1 MINRMAVLKA
11 TSAYGDPMVPGAGM
25 ATSAIALVTSGPTT
39 SQAAAARP
47 GPNVTV
53 TTNPPPVGVRP
64 PGRPL
69 PCSGPSS
76 EPPPASGT
84 VLAAGDTAGDGLG
97 GGEPTTGSDDAQ
109 ARRPPEREQSPTTSC
124 RGTVVDIRLA
134 LGVIARCAL
143 TVGGNR

>member
-1 MINRMAVLKA
+1 MAVLKA

-64 PGRPL
+64 PARPL

-84 VLAAGDTAGDGLG
+84 VLAAGATGSAGNGLC

-124 RGTVVDIRLA
+124 RGTVINIRLPP
-134 LGVIARCAL
+134 GVIPRCAL